1 MASAG
6 KENKPA
12 GRENNLLSSR
22 KKASA
27 GAVNMIF
34 ATRIIAA
41 SFVTILC
48 ISASAQTPAPET
60 TQWESEALKLRL
72 FYPSDLVKADPEKVL
87 RDGHLT
93 LFNVDNPKLAAET
106 HCLRPALL
114 LELPHSGPVQTTDTQ
129 PTADG
134 GTQVTIKPAI
144 TASILLAELDI
155 DCVNAEHES
164 SSTTL
169 LSDLAEI
176 VTKVPGMKPI
186 AQPSWYN
193 VGWQKV
199 HMAAAQGP
207 AQAAAQPQ
215 APTTDSANQPTI
227 PQSLYTMGLSTNWN
241 SHLLVWYFSSN
252 NIDTLNRI
260 TKTTVRFGRAEAA
273 PLYPLQMGTAAR

>member
-1 MASAG
+1 MTFAPRTVVVSFF
-6 KENKPA
+6 
-12 GRENNLLSSR
+12 LVVLSL
-22 KKASA
+22 
-27 GAVNMIF
+27 
-34 ATRIIAA
+34 AA
-41 SFVTILC
+41 
-48 ISASAQTPAPET
+48 AAQTPAPDT

-72 FYPSDLVKADPEKVL
+72 SYPSDLIKADPEKVL
-87 RDGHLT
+87 SDGHFT
-93 LFNVDNPKLAAET
+93 LFNVDTPKLAVET

-114 LELPHSGPVQTTDTQ
+114 LELPHSGPAQTTETQ

-134 GTQVTIKPAI
+134 GTHVTIKPAI

-176 VTKVPGMKPI
+176 VLKVPGMKSI

-199 HMAAAQGP
+199 HMAAAQG
-207 AQAAAQPQ
+207 QAQPTQ
-215 APTTDSANQPTI
+215 PADSTNPAV
-227 PQSLYTMGLSTNWN
+227 PQSLYAMGISTNWN
-241 SHLLVWYFSSN
+241 NHLLVWYFSSN

-273 PLYPLQMGTAAR
+273 PLYPVPMGTAAP

>member
-1 MASAG
+1 MT
-6 KENKPA
+6 
-12 GRENNLLSSR
+12 LSF
-22 KKASA
+22 KAR
-27 GAVNMIF
+27 AVIAMSF
-34 ATRIIAA
+34 AAVISFAA
-41 SFVTILC
+41 
-48 ISASAQTPAPET
+48 AAQIPAPGT

-72 FYPSDLVKADPEKVL
+72 FYPSDLVKADPEKVF

-114 LELPHSGPVQTTDTQ
+114 LELPQTGPAQTTETQ

-134 GTQVTIKPAI
+134 GTHITIKPAI

-155 DCVNAEHES
+155 ECLNAEHES

-169 LSDLAEI
+169 LNDLAEI
-176 VTKVPGMKPI
+176 VLKVPGMKPI

-199 HMAAAQGP
+199 HMAAAQG
-207 AQAAAQPQ
+207 QPQ
-215 APTTDSANQPTI
+215 AQTPADPQTTDAASSLPSI
-227 PQSLYTMGLSTNWN
+227 PQALYVMGLSTNWN

-273 PLYPLQMGTAAR
+273 PLYPLTMGTAAP